1 MQKVQPSKEIKK
13 LQLKGLYLNARIYC
27 GVPDLELARK
37 QLDEA
42 EEVLKEVKDE
52 VVLIRQK
59 INRALFLV
67 DFKYFD

>member
-1 MQKVQPSKEIKK
+1 M
-13 LQLKGLYLNARIYC
+13 
-27 GVPDLELARK
+27 PDLELARK

-52 VVLIRQK
+52 VGLIRQK